1 MSVVLSSLAGAGWQ
15 FFDNNGVP
23 LSGGLLYTY
32 AAGTTTPLTTYTN
45 SSGTIANS
53 NPIVLD
59 VSGRPPQEVWLN
71 TVSYKFVLKTSGGV
85 EIWTADN
92 LNGADYVTI
101 QAVFT
106 QLALSSGSSNI
117 GFIQAG
123 TGAVARTVQ
132 SKERDWISVLD
143 FGAVADGNFTPGG
156 SPSGTDNL
164 SAFTNALAAAVS
176 TGISRVRAP
185 GGFYYLSGKLTLPRS
200 ITLEGDGTSHLPIF
214 TQQAIK
220 RGTCLL
226 INGAV
231 SGDCLAFEEN
241 AGHSGLR
248 DISIYNTNTNAI
260 RSVVSVVGQLY
271 PRMRNVEIASLRP
284 TTGVGLYLAPSSTG
298 ALYETLW
305 GDFSNVTVNITDI
318 GIANECSVQWG
329 LKIYGLG
336 TSSVPNANVFTGGQF
351 TGIYGALLMD
361 GAVAGSGALSCVFQG
376 VKFDLNYKST
386 DHYTPQY
393 VALAD
398 GVFGWLTNTNCYI
411 IPVVQLLRANSAA
424 FHGCYFESA
433 GQPATYNDGTH
444 GSYTLLPVF
453 WNAGGTQS
461 IYTGVVD
468 CNWNGTYVYDKG
480 ARALIT
486 PTTSGH
492 RHDNRFTPF
501 VQVKLTTGGGQ
512 SIPNIT
518 WTKVLFNNVAGG
530 DSSELEWDATNYKA
544 KIKSDGVYTINAQ
557 VSYDGWALGGGTF
570 GTVRL
575 NVDGLG
581 SGTYSIAG
589 DTSAAST
596 VGTAI
601 TAQFS
606 LSIQLFAGDTIWIE
620 TLHNK
625 GSAATLF
632 ANDTY
637 FSTVKV

>member
-1 MSVVLSSLAGAGWQ
+1 MAVIATPPKLQ
-15 FFDNNGVP
+15 FFDANGVP
-23 LSGGLLYTY
+23 LVGGKLYSY
-32 AAGTTTPLTTYTN
+32 AAGTTTPLATYTD
-45 SSGTIANS
+45 STGGSS
-53 NPIVLD
+53 NPNPVILD
-59 VSGRPPQEVWLN
+59 SRGEASVWFGTAQYKLKLTTSTDVEVW
-71 TVSYKFVLKTSGGV
+71 TVDG
-85 EIWTADN
+85 
-92 LNGADYVTI
+92 LNGADQVTI
-101 QAVFT
+101 QAVLA
-106 QLALSSGSSNI
+106 QLALSSGASNI

-164 SAFTNALAAAVS
+164 TAFTNALAAAVS
-176 TGISRVRAP
+176 TGITRVRAP
-185 GGFYYLSGKLTLPRS
+185 GGFYYISGKLTLPRGV
-200 ITLEGDGTSHLPIF
+200 ILEGDGTSHLPIF
-214 TQQAIK
+214 TQQSIK

-226 INGAV
+226 INGSA
-231 SGDCLAFEEN
+231 GNDCLAFAEN
-241 AGHSGLR
+241 AGHSGLS

-260 RSVVSVVGQLY
+260 RAVVSVVGHLY

-305 GDFSNVTVNITDI
+305 GDFSNVIATITDV
-318 GIANECSVQWG
+318 GTSNECSFRWG

-351 TGIYGALLMD
+351 TGVYGALLMD

-376 VKFDLNYKST
+376 VKFDLNYKAT
-386 DHYTPQY
+386 DQY
-393 VALAD
+393 PPLYLANGA
-398 GVFGWLTNTNCYI
+398 GVFGWLTNTNCYV

-468 CNWNGTYVYDKG
+468 CNWNGTYVYDVG
-480 ARALIT
+480 SRALIN

-492 RHDNRFTPF
+492 RHDNRITPS
-501 VQVKLTTGGGQ
+501 VQVKLTTVGGQ
-512 SIPNIT
+512 IIPSYA
-518 WTKVLFNNVAGG
+518 WTKILFNNVSGG
-530 DSSELEWDATNYKA
+530 DSSELAWDASNYKA
-544 KIKSDGVYTINAQ
+544 NIKSDGVYTINAQ
-557 VSYDGWALGGGTF
+557 VSFDGWAVGGGTF
-570 GTVRL
+570 ANIRL

-589 DTSAAST
+589 DTTVASF
-596 VGTAI
+596 VGIAI

-606 LSIQLFAGDTIWIE
+606 ATIQMYAGDTLWIE
-620 TLHNK
+620 TFQSK
-625 GSAATLF
+625 GSDATLF
-632 ANDTY
+632 SNDTF
-637 FSTVKV
+637 FSVVKV